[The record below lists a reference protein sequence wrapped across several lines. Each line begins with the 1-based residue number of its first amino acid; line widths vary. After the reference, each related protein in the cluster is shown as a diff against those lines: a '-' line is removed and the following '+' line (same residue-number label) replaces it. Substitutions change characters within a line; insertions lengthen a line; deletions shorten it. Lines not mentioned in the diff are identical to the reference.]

1 MLQELETVMVDVVDK
16 VLPSVVS
23 VTATKLQRISFYRVA
38 PLKGQGSGV
47 ILSDDGHIM
56 TNAHV
61 VKGAEHLDVILHDGK
76 SHHAKV
82 VGKSS
87 IRDLAALKID
97 SNGLSP
103 IELGD
108 TESIKVGQFAIAIGN
123 SLGLGTT
130 ATFGMISAVDRTI
143 QSRNTF
149 LEGLVQTSAQ
159 INPGNSGGALVNT
172 KAELIGIPTA
182 MIPWSQGIGFAIAVD
197 GVKAVYKELIETGTI
212 KTPWMGIVGLA
223 LNPGVAAHYK
233 LPLDKGVLIV
243 KVPKGPAL
251 TIGVE
256 PGDIITSV
264 NGSEIKSMEEL
275 RREIMNQRVGS
286 KIKISL
292 NRKNDAFDAEIELRE
307 APESG

>member
-292 NRKNDAFDAEIELRE
+292 NRKNDVFDAEIELRE